1 MLAIASLASILPN
14 VVLGP
19 FIGALVDRWNRRKVM
34 IYSDGI
40 VASCTVLLAGLF
52 IFGIVQTW
60 HIYIVLLIRATAGSF
75 HLNSMNASTSLMV
88 PVESLTRIQGL
99 NQMLSGGIN
108 IVAAP
113 LGALLLELLSIEAV
127 LVIDII
133 TAIIAIFPLLF
144 LQIPQ
149 PERSTGRVNNKSLW
163 KDFQEGFRF
172 VVGWPGLLVF
182 GLMTVMI
189 NFTIIPAFSLTPL
202 LVKNYFGGGAIE
214 YGWVESAM
222 GIGILLGGGILGVWG
237 GFKRKILTSMLG
249 LMGMGIGTLV
259 MAVSPTSTL
268 LMAIGGAFMVGF
280 MSPVTMGPFYAIVQ
294 SKVEPNLQ
302 ARVFAL
308 LSSIGTGITPL
319 GLITAGPIS
328 DKFGIP
334 TWFTIGGAVCTLMAV
349 IGLFIPTIMR
359 MEENKPQMVP
369 GSILDGFSQKST
381 DADSFESA

>member
-144 LQIPQ
+144 LQIP
-149 PERSTGRVNNKSLW
+149 
-163 KDFQEGFRF
+163 
-172 VVGWPGLLVF
+172 
-182 GLMTVMI
+182 
-189 NFTIIPAFSLTPL
+189 
-202 LVKNYFGGGAIE
+202 
-214 YGWVESAM
+214 
-222 GIGILLGGGILGVWG
+222 
-237 GFKRKILTSMLG
+237 
-249 LMGMGIGTLV
+249 
-259 MAVSPTSTL
+259 
-268 LMAIGGAFMVGF
+268 
-280 MSPVTMGPFYAIVQ
+280 
-294 SKVEPNLQ
+294 
-302 ARVFAL
+302 
-308 LSSIGTGITPL
+308 
-319 GLITAGPIS
+319 
-328 DKFGIP
+328 
-334 TWFTIGGAVCTLMAV
+334 
-349 IGLFIPTIMR
+349 
-359 MEENKPQMVP
+359 
-369 GSILDGFSQKST
+369 
-381 DADSFESA
+381 

>member
-1 MLAIASLASILPN
+1 
-14 VVLGP
+14 
-19 FIGALVDRWNRRKVM
+19 
-34 IYSDGI
+34 
-40 VASCTVLLAGLF
+40 
-52 IFGIVQTW
+52 
-60 HIYIVLLIRATAGSF
+60 
-75 HLNSMNASTSLMV
+75 
-88 PVESLTRIQGL
+88 
-99 NQMLSGGIN
+99 
-108 IVAAP
+108 
-113 LGALLLELLSIEAV
+113 
-127 LVIDII
+127 
-133 TAIIAIFPLLF
+133 
-144 LQIPQ
+144 
-149 PERSTGRVNNKSLW
+149 
-163 KDFQEGFRF
+163 
-172 VVGWPGLLVF
+172 
-182 GLMTVMI
+182 
-189 NFTIIPAFSLTPL
+189 
-202 LVKNYFGGGAIE
+202 
-214 YGWVESAM
+214 
-222 GIGILLGGGILGVWG
+222 
-237 GFKRKILTSMLG
+237 MLG